1 MIRRPPRSTRTDTL
15 FPYTTLFRSADAA
28 RLANGLHPALEHA
41 PGRHGGRNVHGAFLT
56 YSYQYWTRIMFSS
69 VRSRCVGTPLGPSLW
84 QRRFQKRNRLRKP
97 PLEKHTQPPVRNRLQ
112 NTDEHVPPTAAH
124 NQPCPEDK
132 NFHQLEQPLSLT

>member
-69 VRSRCVGTPLGPSLW
+69 VRSRCVGTPLGPSPW
-84 QRRFQKRNRLRKP
+84 QRRFQKRKP
-97 PLEKHTQPPVRNRLQ
+97 PRESLLAQAIPPPGRDRF
-112 NTDEHVPPTAAH
+112 AH
-124 NQPCPEDK
+124 DGRRSEERRVGKEGVSKCRSRWWPY
-132 NFHQLEQPLSLT
+132 T